1 MKVKQNR
8 PQPAFQEYAAN
19 MLANATFRGASLKA
33 KGLLFQLRLEC
44 WANVGQVPTDQ
55 TILSKF
61 LGIPLADLQSAFA
74 EVSEFFRADGEIL
87 RCPEL
92 DAYRAYCDEVTRLK
106 SEGGKEGAA
115 KTNAGKLRVSRNTL
129 DQTNLVKPRS
139 DQNNSV
145 IKEEDLSEHA
155 EWIKDYDAH

>member
-19 MLANATFRGASLKA
+19 MLVNANFRGASLKA

-44 WANVGQVPTDQ
+44 WANVGHVPSDPL
-55 TILSKF
+55 ILSKY
-61 LGIPLADLQSAFA
+61 LGISLADLESAFT
-74 EVSEFFRADGEIL
+74 EVSQFFRADGDIL

-106 SEGGKEGAA
+106 SEGGKIGAA
-115 KTNAGKLRVSRNTL
+115 KTNAGKSRASRNSL
-129 DQTNLVKPRS
+129 DQSNLVQPSS

-145 IKEEDLSEHA
+145 IKEDVLGEDAKWVE
-155 EWIKDYDAH
+155 DYDSH